1 MNRRNPEKGVLKLT
15 LLLAS
20 TLTVMAWT
28 MIAPALPSIQAHF
41 AEVANVAFWVR
52 LVLTL
57 PALFIAASA
66 PIVGYIVD
74 RIGRKTVLV
83 IATLLY
89 GISGI
94 AGYLAPTLTLLL
106 ISRASL
112 GIAVG
117 ALTTSVTTLIA
128 DYYTGATRGRFMG
141 LQAGFMGLAGTVY
154 LALGGVLADI
164 GWRVP
169 FLTYSLAFVILP
181 LILLA
186 LYEPLLGEQCAE
198 KPHLASDPGECVAE
212 SIRATQSINSVG
224 AVASPAP
231 IRFLLFMYL
240 VMIGSQIVFYLIPV
254 QLPFYLQDVTGASAS
269 QSGLAISVMTLF
281 YALASLQYG
290 RLASR
295 LHHLQVLTIAFALL
309 GVGYLL
315 IWWAGGWAIIVLGL
329 LLGGIGMGLL
339 IPNVS
344 VWLADETPLQLRGRV
359 LGGLMTALFLGQ
371 FLSPIVGQ
379 PVSGIV
385 GSGGLYLSAG
395 VLLLVIAALFWV
407 TRNQLRSLTG

>member
-1 MNRRNPEKGVLKLT
+1 MNRRNPENPVLKGT
-15 LLLAS
+15 LLFTS

-57 PALFIAASA
+57 PALFIAATA
-66 PIVGYIVD
+66 PIAGYIVD

-83 IATLLY
+83 ISTLLY
-89 GISGI
+89 GISGV

-117 ALTTSVTTLIA
+117 ALMTSVTTLIA
-128 DYYTGATRGRFMG
+128 DYYAGAARARFMG
-141 LQAGFMGLAGTVY
+141 LQAGFMGLGGTAF
-154 LALGGVLADI
+154 LALGGVLADV

-169 FLTYSLAFVILP
+169 FLIYFFAFVILP
-181 LILLA
+181 FIVLA

-198 KPHLASDPGECVAE
+198 KPHPISEPGECVAE
-212 SIRATQSINSVG
+212 SIRATGSINSVG
-224 AVASPAP
+224 SIVSSVP
-231 IRFLLFMYL
+231 IRFFLFVYL
-240 VMIGSQIVFYLIPV
+240 VMIGIEIVFYLIPV
-254 QLPFYLQDVTGASAS
+254 QLPFYLQALTGASAS
-269 QSGLAISVMTLF
+269 QSGLAISVMAFF

-290 RLASR
+290 RVASR
-295 LHHLQVLTIAFALL
+295 LDHFEVLTIAFALV

-315 IWWAGGWAIIVLGL
+315 ISSAGGWAIIVLGL
-329 LLGGIGMGLL
+329 LLGGIGLGLL
-339 IPNVS
+339 IPNLN
-344 VWLADETPLQLRGRV
+344 VWLADETPPALRGRV
-359 LGGLMTALFLGQ
+359 LGGLTTALFLGQ

-379 PVSGIV
+379 PVSAIV
-385 GSGGLYLSAG
+385 GLGGLYLSAG
-395 VLLLVIAALFWV
+395 ALLLVIAPLFWV
-407 TRNQLRSLTG
+407 TRNQLRLLTG

>member
-1 MNRRNPEKGVLKLT
+1 MNRRNPADNLLKLT
-15 LLLAS
+15 LLFTS

-28 MIAPALPSIQAHF
+28 MIAPALPSIQARF
-41 AEVANVAFWVR
+41 AEVPNAAFWVR

-89 GISGI
+89 GVSGI

-112 GIAVG
+112 GISVG
-117 ALTTSVTTLIA
+117 ALMTSVTTLIA
-128 DYYTGATRGRFMG
+128 DYYTGPARARFMG
-141 LQAGFMGLAGTVY
+141 LQAGFMGFAGTVY
-154 LALGGVLADI
+154 LALGGLLADI

-169 FLTYSLAFVILP
+169 FLTYSFAFLILP

-186 LYEPLLGEQCAE
+186 LYEPSLAEQCAE
-198 KPHLASDPGECVAE
+198 KPHPASDPGECVAE
-212 SIRATQSINSVG
+212 SIRAAQSINSVRST
-224 AVASPAP
+224 VSPVP
-231 IRFLLFMYL
+231 IRFLLFTYL
-240 VMIGSQIVFYLIPV
+240 VMIGSQIIFYLIPV

-281 YALASLQYG
+281 YALASLLYG

-295 LHHLQVLTIAFALL
+295 LDHLQVLTIAFALL
-309 GVGYLL
+309 GVAYLL
-315 IWWAGGWAIIVLGL
+315 IWSAGGWAIIVLGL
-329 LLGGIGMGLL
+329 LLAGIGMGLL

-344 VWLADETPLQLRGRV
+344 VWLADQTPLQLRGRV

-395 VLLLVIAALFWV
+395 VLLLLIAALFWM
-407 TRNQLRSLTG
+407 TRHQLHSLTG

>member
-1 MNRRNPEKGVLKLT
+1 MNRRNPENPVLKVT
-15 LLLAS
+15 LLFTS

-57 PALFIAASA
+57 PALFIAAIA
-66 PIVGYIVD
+66 PIAGYIVD

-83 IATLLY
+83 ISTLLY

-117 ALTTSVTTLIA
+117 ALMTSVTTLIA
-128 DYYTGATRGRFMG
+128 DYYAGADRGRFMG
-141 LQAGFMGLAGTVY
+141 LQAGFMGLGGTVY

-169 FLTYSLAFVILP
+169 FLTYSFAFVILP
-181 LILLA
+181 FILLA

-198 KPHLASDPGECVAE
+198 KPPPASDPGECVAE
-212 SIRATQSINSVG
+212 SIRATRSINSVR

-231 IRFLLFMYL
+231 IRFLLFIYL
-240 VMIGSQIVFYLIPV
+240 VMIGSQIAFYLIPV

-295 LHHLQVLTIAFALL
+295 FDHLQVLTIAFALL
-309 GVGYLL
+309 GAGYLL
-315 IWWAGGWAIIVLGL
+315 ISWAGGWAIIVLGL
-329 LLGGIGMGLL
+329 LLAGIGMGLL

-395 VLLLVIAALFWV
+395 ALLLVIAALLWV
-407 TRNQLRSLTG
+407 MRNQLRFLTG

>member
-1 MNRRNPEKGVLKLT
+1 MNRRNPEKGVLKVT

-57 PALFIAASA
+57 PALFIAAIA
-66 PIVGYIVD
+66 PIAGYIVD

-83 IATLLY
+83 ISTLLY

-94 AGYLAPTLTLLL
+94 AGYLAPTLALLL

-117 ALTTSVTTLIA
+117 ALMTSVTTLIA
-128 DYYTGATRGRFMG
+128 DYYAGAARGRFMG
-141 LQAGFMGLAGTVY
+141 LQAGFMGLGGTVY

-169 FLTYSLAFVILP
+169 FLTYSFAFVILP
-181 LILLA
+181 FILLA

-198 KPHLASDPGECVAE
+198 KPHPASDPGECVAE
-212 SIRATQSINSVG
+212 SIRATRSINSVG
-224 AVASPAP
+224 SIVSSVP

-240 VMIGSQIVFYLIPV
+240 VMIGSQIIFYLIPV
-254 QLPFYLQDVTGASAS
+254 QLPFYLQDMTGASAS
-269 QSGLAISVMTLF
+269 QSGLAISVMSFF

-290 RLASR
+290 RVASR
-295 LHHLQVLTIAFALL
+295 LDHFKVLTIAFALL

-315 IWWAGGWAIIVLGL
+315 ISWAGRWAIIVLGL
-329 LLGGIGMGLL
+329 LLAGLGMGLL

-344 VWLADETPLQLRGRV
+344 VWLADETPLELRGRV

-385 GSGGLYLSAG
+385 GLGGLYLSGGA
-395 VLLLVIAALFWV
+395 LLLVIAALLWV
-407 TRNQLRSLTG
+407 TRNQLRFLTD

>member
-1 MNRRNPEKGVLKLT
+1 MNRRNPADNVLKLT
-15 LLLAS
+15 LLFAS

-57 PALFIAASA
+57 PALFIAAIA
-66 PIVGYIVD
+66 PIAGYIVD

-83 IATLLY
+83 ISTLLY

-128 DYYTGATRGRFMG
+128 DYYAGAARGRFMG
-141 LQAGFMGLAGTVY
+141 LQAGFMGLGGTVY

-169 FLTYSLAFVILP
+169 FLTYSFAFVILP
-181 LILLA
+181 FILLA

-198 KPHLASDPGECVAE
+198 KPHPASDPGECVAE
-212 SIRATQSINSVG
+212 SIRATRSINSVESI
-224 AVASPAP
+224 VSSVP

-240 VMIGSQIVFYLIPV
+240 VMIGSQIIFYLIPV

-269 QSGLAISVMTLF
+269 QSGLAISVMAFF

-290 RLASR
+290 RVASR
-295 LHHLQVLTIAFALL
+295 LDHFEVLTIAFALL

-315 IWWAGGWAIIVLGL
+315 ISSAGGWAIIVLGL

-339 IPNVS
+339 VPNVS
-344 VWLADETPLQLRGRV
+344 VWLADETPLELRGRV

-385 GSGGLYLSAG
+385 GLGGLYLSGGA
-395 VLLLVIAALFWV
+395 LLLVIAALFWV
-407 TRNQLRSLTG
+407 TRNQLRFLTD

>member
-1 MNRRNPEKGVLKLT
+1 MNRRNPENPVLKVT

-20 TLTVMAWT
+20 TFTVMAWT

-66 PIVGYIVD
+66 PIAGYIVD

-83 IATLLY
+83 IASLLY
-89 GISGI
+89 GVSGV
-94 AGYLAPTLTLLL
+94 AGYLAPTLTYLL

-117 ALTTSVTTLIA
+117 ALMTSVTTLIA
-128 DYYTGATRGRFMG
+128 DYYAGATRGRFMG
-141 LQAGFMGLAGTVY
+141 LQAGFMGLGGTVY

-169 FLTYSLAFVILP
+169 FLTYSFAFVILP
-181 LILLA
+181 FILLA

-198 KPHLASDPGECVAE
+198 KPHPASDPGECVAE
-212 SIRATQSINSVG
+212 SIRATRSINSVG
-224 AVASPAP
+224 AVVSSVP
-231 IRFLLFMYL
+231 IRFLLFIYL

-290 RLASR
+290 HLASR
-295 LHHLQVLTIAFALL
+295 LHHFEVLTIAFALL

-315 IWWAGGWAIIVLGL
+315 IWSAGGWAIIVLGL

-344 VWLADETPLQLRGRV
+344 VWLADETPLELRGRV

-379 PVSGIV
+379 PVSRIV
-385 GSGGLYLSAG
+385 GLGGLYLSGGA
-395 VLLLVIAALFWV
+395 LLLVIAALFWV
-407 TRNQLRSLTG
+407 TRNQLRFLTD

>member
-1 MNRRNPEKGVLKLT
+1 MNRRNPENPVLKIT
-15 LLLAS
+15 LLFTS
-20 TLTVMAWT
+20 TFTVMVWT
-28 MIAPALPSIQAHF
+28 MISPALPSIQAHF
-41 AEVANVAFWVR
+41 AGVENAAFLVR

-57 PALFIAASA
+57 PALFIAATA
-66 PIVGYIVD
+66 PIAGYVVD

-83 IATLLY
+83 ISTLLY
-89 GISGI
+89 GISGV

-106 ISRASL
+106 ISRALL

-117 ALTTSVTTLIA
+117 ALMTSVTTLIA
-128 DYYTGATRGRFMG
+128 DYYAGAARGRFMG
-141 LQAGFMGLAGTVY
+141 LQAGFMGLGGTVY
-154 LALGGVLADI
+154 LTLGGVLADV

-169 FLTYSLAFVILP
+169 FLTYSFAFVILP
-181 LILLA
+181 FILLA

-198 KPHLASDPGECVAE
+198 KPHPASDPGECVAE
-212 SIRATQSINSVG
+212 SIRATRSINSVG
-224 AVASPAP
+224 AVVSSVP
-231 IRFLLFMYL
+231 IRFFLFVYL
-240 VMIGSQIVFYLIPV
+240 VMIGSQIIFYLIPV
-254 QLPFYLQDVTGASAS
+254 QLPFYLQDVIGASAS

-295 LHHLQVLTIAFALL
+295 LDHFEVLTIAFALL

-315 IWWAGGWAIIVLGL
+315 ISSAGGWAIIVLGL
-329 LLGGIGMGLL
+329 LLGGTGMGLL
-339 IPNVS
+339 VPNVS
-344 VWLADETPLQLRGRV
+344 VWLADETPLELRGRV

-379 PVSGIV
+379 PVSGV
-385 GSGGLYLSAG
+385 LGLGGLYLSGGA
-395 VLLLVIAALFWV
+395 LLLVIAALFWV